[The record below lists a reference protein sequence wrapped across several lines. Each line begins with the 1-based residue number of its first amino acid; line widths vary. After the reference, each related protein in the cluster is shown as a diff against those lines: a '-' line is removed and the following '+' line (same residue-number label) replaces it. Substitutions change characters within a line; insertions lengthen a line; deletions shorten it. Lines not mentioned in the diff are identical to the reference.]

1 VANTALC
8 FTCLDNEFVPKIP
21 RLVYRMFEDGSVGEK
36 GIHFLAKVVSNARG
50 GILNEEL
57 NRSVDVG
64 IVLEEVGGIGI
75 KGIVSK

>member
-1 VANTALC
+1 
-8 FTCLDNEFVPKIP
+8 
-21 RLVYRMFEDGSVGEK
+21 MFEDGSVGEK